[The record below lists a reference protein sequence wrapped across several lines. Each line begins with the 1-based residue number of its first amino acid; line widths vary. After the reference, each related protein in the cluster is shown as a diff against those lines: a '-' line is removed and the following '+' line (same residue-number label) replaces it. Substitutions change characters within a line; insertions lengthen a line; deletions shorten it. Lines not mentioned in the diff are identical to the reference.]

1 MERLTGDARAAALA
15 ALPGW
20 SEVEERDAIT
30 KTYRF
35 ADFSEAFAFMTRVAM
50 VAESMN
56 HHPEWFNV
64 YNRVA
69 VALAT
74 HEAKGVT
81 ERDVRLAQE
90 MDRIAASMARKEG

>member
-81 ERDVRLAQE
+81 ERDIRLAQE